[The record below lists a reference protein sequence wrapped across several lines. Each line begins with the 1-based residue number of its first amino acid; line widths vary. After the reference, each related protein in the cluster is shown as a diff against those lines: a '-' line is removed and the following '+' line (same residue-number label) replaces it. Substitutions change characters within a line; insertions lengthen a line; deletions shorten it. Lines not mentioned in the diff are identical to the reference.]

1 MKLNGKIAL
10 LIIIMAK
17 KSRGLRLGGASLR
30 SVLAGASR
38 PAGISHISHFE
49 VGNPKLECLAA
60 KLEYPQKVCTR
71 VMSPLLTSQSQ
82 MEDKV
87 RSRFQEMR

>member
-1 MKLNGKIAL
+1 
-10 LIIIMAK
+10 MAK
-17 KSRGLRLGGASLR
+17 KSRGLRPRTPAWGGLATLARFARSLR

-60 KLEYPQKVCTR
+60 QLEYPQKVCTR
-71 VMSPLLTSQSQ
+71 
-82 MEDKV
+82 
-87 RSRFQEMR
+87 EMGSTAY